1 MISTNSN
8 CNDKKKGCI
17 TTSSEC
23 VIWQGPS
30 IECIDLCTG
39 DSIST
44 VVATLANELCALL
57 NSMNVDADIDCI
69 ANFIDENDDI
79 DWTET
84 NQAALEHI
92 KSGDA
97 TLGEHITFIY
107 RILCL
112 ALDCCDGKE
121 IIHEDTHGGNVSP
134 VSSNMPSGARPDGVA
149 ELTDKEYEE
158 LIAQGAEIEILTGG
172 SV

>member
-23 VIWQGPS
+23 VIWQGPNIS
-30 IECIDLCTG
+30 CINLCTG
-39 DSIST
+39 DTIST
-44 VVATLANELCALL
+44 VVATLAEELCSIL
-57 NSMNVDADIDCI
+57 NQLDVDANIDCI
-69 ANFIDENDDI
+69 ADYIDESDNVA
-79 DWTET
+79 WTET

-97 TLGEHITFIY
+97 TLSEHIEFIY
-107 RILCL
+107 KVLCL
-112 ALDCCDGKE
+112 ALDCCDKE
-121 IIHEDTHGGNVSP
+121 DRPPHDTHSMVQP
-134 VSSNMPSGARPDGVA
+134 SSLPTRETGVA
-149 ELTDKEYEE
+149 EVTDKEYED
-158 LIAQGAEIEILTGG
+158 LIKQGAEIEILTGG